1 MSTFIEKSTQSIN
14 SAETLVKEHYYASTV
29 NRAYYSYLQF
39 LMHILFEQLKLDKI
53 KFYKDVQFGNAGGT
67 HIMAS
72 NLVCKELVSA
82 KKISN
87 SDYKWFQKTIKEFKQ
102 KRNLA
107 DYYNDVIS
115 QSEGLQSINWSKD
128 LINCIRQNLN

>member
-1 MSTFIEKSTQSIN
+1 
-14 SAETLVKEHYYASTV
+14 
-29 NRAYYSYLQF
+29 
-39 LMHILFEQLKLDKI
+39 MHILFEQLKLDKI
-53 KFYKDVQFGNAGGT
+53 KFYKDVQFGNAGCT